1 MLEYNKNYATL
12 AFNYMLK
19 ILKRTIS
26 ISEIKRRDR
35 NNSIKEE
42 YMTTGAW

>member
-1 MLEYNKNYATL
+1 
-12 AFNYMLK
+12 MLK
-19 ILKRTIS
+19 NLERIIS

-35 NNSIKEE
+35 NNSIKEG